1 MKTLVN
7 TAAIVIVVIAGSN
20 YLSPIDYSFPETAEV
35 ADMML
40 INARI
45 SLVDSANTTVE
56 AMAVR
61 DGKVLAVG
69 TTNEIVAYQGDSTR
83 VVDANQRRVI
93 PGLNDSH
100 LHATRGGRFYN
111 LELRW
116 DGVPSLAQG
125 LRMIREQAQ
134 RTPEGKWVRVV
145 GGWSPYQFSE
155 QRMPTVAELNEAA
168 PETPVFVLFLYS
180 QAFLNAA
187 GAEAL
192 GITEGT
198 DPPAGGRYEFVK
210 GGVILHAEATPMI
223 LYQTI
228 GQLPGLSEEDQVNST
243 QHFYRELS
251 RFGLTS
257 VIDAGGGGHRFPSD
271 YEGSQTLVEEG
282 DLPVRISFYLP
293 PQRPG
298 KEYEDYVG
306 WTRDYEA
313 GQNRDSTYA
322 HGFELEGGGEFLVLS
337 AGDYENFMVPRP
349 KLSERGNWDQQL
361 HEVTSL
367 LVKNGRP
374 LRIHATYGESLGKIM
389 GVFEQVKEEQG
400 RFAPRWAI
408 DHAETAREE
417 DLLRIKAMGGGISIQ
432 NRLAFAGEYF
442 VERYGTEA
450 AQNAPPVRRMLELGI
465 PVGVGTDGTR
475 ASSYNPWL
483 SLYWLVTGKTL
494 GGTQLFSKDS
504 QLSREEALRL
514 YTVGSAWFS
523 QEEEQKGTLAVGQL
537 ADFTVL
543 SDDYFTVDEETIKS
557 IESVLTV
564 KGGKVV
570 HGAKE
575 FADWSPPLP
584 PVSPDW
590 SPVKHFGGYQ
600 STEQ

>member
-1 MKTLVN
+1 MKMLGN
-7 TAAIVIVVIAGSN
+7 IVATIVVFVKLVGQPSVAQALQDTTEI
-20 YLSPIDYSFPETAEV
+20 
-35 ADMML
+35 ADM
-40 INARI
+40 IVTNAQI
-45 SLVDSANTTVE
+45 SLMDSANTI
-56 AMAVR
+56 AAAVAVH
-61 DGKVLAVG
+61 DGRVLATG
-69 TTNEIVAYQGDSTR
+69 TNEEVAVYGGDSTQ
-83 VVDANQRRVI
+83 VIDANGRRVI

-116 DGVPSLAQG
+116 DGVASLEQG

-134 RTPEGKWVRVV
+134 RTPDGQWVRVV

-155 QRMPTVAELNEAA
+155 RRMPTIAELNEAA

-180 QAFLNAA
+180 QAFVNAA
-187 GAEAL
+187 GVKAL
-192 GITEGT
+192 GITEDT
-198 DPPAGGRYEFVK
+198 DPPAGGRYEFVE

-228 GQLPGLSEEDQVNST
+228 GQLPGLSVEDQVNST
-243 QHFYRELS
+243 EHFYRELS

-257 VIDAGGGGHRFPSD
+257 VIDAGGGGHRFPGD

-282 DLPVRISFYLP
+282 DMPIRISFYLP

-298 KEYEDYVG
+298 KEYEDYVA

-313 GQNRDSTYA
+313 GRNQGSTHK

-337 AGDYENFMVPRP
+337 AGDYENFMAPRP
-349 KLSERGNWDQQL
+349 KLSDRDNWDKQL
-361 HEVTSL
+361 YEVTSL
-367 LVKNGRP
+367 LVKNGWP

-400 RFAPRWAI
+400 TFSPRWAI

-417 DLLRIKAMGGGISIQ
+417 DLQRIKAMGGGISIQ

-494 GGTQLFSKDS
+494 GGTQLFSENNK
-504 QLSREEALRL
+504 LSREEALRL

-523 QEEEQKGTLAVGQL
+523 QEEKQKGTLAVGQL
-537 ADFTVL
+537 ADFAVL
-543 SDDYFTVDEETIKS
+543 SDDYFTVEEDAIKG

-564 KGGKVV
+564 MGGEVV
-570 HGAKE
+570 HGAEE
-575 FADWSPPLP
+575 FAELSPGLP
-584 PVSPDW
+584 PVSPGW
-590 SPVKHFGGYQ
+590 SPVKYVGGYQ
-600 STEQ
+600 SVE